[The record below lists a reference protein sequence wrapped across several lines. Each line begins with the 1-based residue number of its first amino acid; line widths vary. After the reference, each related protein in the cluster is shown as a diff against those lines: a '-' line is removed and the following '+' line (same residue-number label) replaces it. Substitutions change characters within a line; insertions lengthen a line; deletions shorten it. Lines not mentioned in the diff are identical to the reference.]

1 MDEWRFIESGPCP
14 ATMNMAIDEALA
26 HSVREGASPP
36 VLRVYAWT
44 TPSVSIGCFQKIDA
58 VNLPCCADLHIPVV
72 RRPTGGRAVLHGDEL
87 TYSFSAP
94 TGAGPFSKGL
104 MDSYH
109 QISRALCRAVSVLGP
124 AAEART
130 TRAQEEASGN
140 PLCFHSASFAEITVL
155 NRKLVG
161 SAQKRWRDGLL
172 QQGSIPYVLGEML
185 IKKVF
190 NIDAPVDLRERMIGL
205 REVVPDLDPAH
216 FRETVRRSFEETF
229 GVPLTPSALSREESL
244 HAAELEARK
253 YQSRAWTLQR

>member
-14 ATMNMAIDEALA
+14 AAMNMAIDEALA

-36 VLRVYAWT
+36 ALRVYEWT
-44 TPSVSIGCFQKIDA
+44 IPSVSIGCFQKIDA
-58 VNLPCCADLHIPVV
+58 VNLPCCADLRIPVV

-104 MDSYH
+104 MDSYR
-109 QISRALCRAVSVLGP
+109 QIGRAFCRAVSALG
-124 AAEART
+124 AQAEART
-130 TRAQEEASGN
+130 TRDQREGSRN

-172 QQGSIPYVLGEML
+172 QQGSIPYTLGEALMR
-185 IKKVF
+185 KVF
-190 NIDAPVDLRERMIGL
+190 NIDTSDLTARMLGL
-205 REVVPDLDPAH
+205 REVVADLDPAH
-216 FRETVRRSFEETF
+216 FRETVRRAFEETF
-229 GVPLTPSALSREESL
+229 GVRLTPSALSREESL
-244 HAAELEARK
+244 HASELEARK